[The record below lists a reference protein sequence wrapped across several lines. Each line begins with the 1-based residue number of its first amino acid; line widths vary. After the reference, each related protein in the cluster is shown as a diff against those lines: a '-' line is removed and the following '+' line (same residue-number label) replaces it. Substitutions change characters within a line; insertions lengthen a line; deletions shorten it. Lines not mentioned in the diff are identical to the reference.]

1 MKIINFFLIIFIIFI
16 LCSGIFI
23 FIDIRQVNNTQNIK
37 TNTEATINIK
47 TVQKDSPEKLTGD
60 DLLIQVNKQHCLPD
74 YAPKDL
80 VNISDYGI
88 LGDSGL
94 QLRKI
99 VIPDLISMIGAAD
112 KDGIELKVVS
122 AYRSYQDQEKTYS
135 SWVKQLGVQEA
146 NRQSAPPGCS
156 QHQLGTAVDFN
167 ELDFAFANTPAGIWL
182 AKNAWQYGWVI
193 SFPLNYEGITGY
205 EYEPWHYRYIGVENA
220 LEMQKSGLILSQ
232 FLDTKNIF

>member
-1 MKIINFFLIIFIIFI
+1 M
-16 LCSGIFI
+16 
-23 FIDIRQVNNTQNIK
+23 
-37 TNTEATINIK
+37 
-47 TVQKDSPEKLTGD
+47 
-60 DLLIQVNKQHCLPD
+60 LPD

-88 LGDSGL
+88 PAIAAL

-99 VIPDLISMIGAAD
+99 VIPDLISMIAAAN

-122 AYRSYQDQEKTYS
+122 AYRSYQDQEQTYS

-167 ELDFAFANTPAGIWL
+167 ELDFAFANTPAGIGL
-182 AKNAWQYGWVI
+182 LKMLG
-193 SFPLNYEGITGY
+193 SMDGLFLFP
-205 EYEPWHYRYIGVENA
+205 
-220 LEMQKSGLILSQ
+220 
-232 FLDTKNIF
+232 